1 MLENHY
7 TCHININHKYLKQTL
22 DSQYFPLILLD
33 NQNNIAIIIYNYLY
47 IYNIYIYMYVDIPSS
62 SEILI
67 TLPQPQHI
75 TYLY

>member
-33 NQNNIAIIIYNYLY
+33 NQNNIAIIIYNY
-47 IYNIYIYMYVDIPSS
+47 IYIYI
-62 SEILI
+62 
-67 TLPQPQHI
+67 
-75 TYLY
+75 